1 MIRTAEPDEDWRWCY
16 LDDRLYQPGSR
27 VEEDAAL

>member
-16 LDDRLYQPGSR
+16 LDDRLYLPGPTGD
-27 VEEDAAL
+27 EAAEA